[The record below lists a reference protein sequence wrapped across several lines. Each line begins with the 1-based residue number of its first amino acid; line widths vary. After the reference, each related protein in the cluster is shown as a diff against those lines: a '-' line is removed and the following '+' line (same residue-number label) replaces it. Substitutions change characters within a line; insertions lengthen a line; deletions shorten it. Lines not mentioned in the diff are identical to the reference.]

1 MDTDPLTFPAD
12 SSSPSSSPLD
22 AEVSNLTLQA
32 RQLDARGCYFDAERL
47 LRKAMELVDSTVPS
61 PNLANL
67 LGGLGELYFHM
78 GNLDGAEEWFQK
90 SLDVGILVHNF
101 KGVSASRENLAR
113 VRRVRGEVLKAKALK
128 VLGAPD
134 DMCCGSYS
142 VCLPSHWLS
151 RPVSLTVAQC
161 ANGLLRTSDLRICGG
176 CKVSAPQK
184 LEPQYSAHRMGRC

>member
-1 MDTDPLTFPAD
+1 MDATLTFSAD
-12 SSSPSSSPLD
+12 SPSPSSSPLD

-32 RQLDARGCYFDAERL
+32 RQLDARGCYYDAERL
-47 LRKAMELVDSTVPS
+47 LHKAMGLVDLNVPS
-61 PNLANL
+61 SSLANL
-67 LGGLGELYFHM
+67 LSGLGELYFHM

-90 SLDVGILVHNF
+90 SLDVGVLVHNF
-101 KGVSASRENLAR
+101 KGIAAGRENLAR

-142 VCLPSHWLS
+142 
-151 RPVSLTVAQC
+151 C

-176 CKVSAPQK
+176 CKGAFYCSHNCQREDWERHK
-184 LEPQYSAHRMGRC
+184 RRCRHGL